1 MAIAYSSKPIIEDS
15 EIKGGFHSVNNI
27 SERNTISSLR
37 RKEGMFVFQS
47 DTDTLWTLNAD
58 LTTWT
63 SIPKDGYAINIA
75 ALKAINLQNV
85 DNGTSIY
92 LTSVR
97 DYFVYNAANTD
108 TDDGITIIQP
118 TTGAGRWIR
127 NCYTDLVWILQ
138 TTWYI
143 DPTNGNDENNGLTN
157 TTAIKTHKEYER
169 RTGAESP
176 SPVADTNIYILN
188 PFPYDPLIHFQRRVP
203 TGLTVTRIMYH
214 GSQTVSHTG
223 TFSSVTARSASTNV
237 QCTVK
242 DGTFNWTPYVG
253 KMIRVAARSAYAF
266 IIKDLGGGSARLST
280 WATGDVFSMAEVT
293 TVTTG
298 DTYEI
303 VELQSFGGIF
313 IASPDINTSSLSF
326 YDFQFDDFQIGMF
339 CEMVFVRCNFADA
352 VNQTYFTDAC
362 RIILFLCRVA
372 AGIELQDGCAGFGY
386 YTVGG
391 GRWAAGK
398 FSRCVLEQHVQ
409 QGGYIRAYQRGYMEV
424 VSTALYD
431 NVLAGGG
438 AIQIDGD
445 GIIMIQGIIY
455 GEVGTSVISVIN
467 GKSGKLQWAG
477 ADSTA
482 FTALF
487 KATGGSVNHITI
499 QNATHTTSF
508 TFTQMAASGGYI
520 QVLPYFAMFGDVA
533 SAPNGGITVE
543 GGVYVWMINK
553 SGAPSVKGSIAAA
566 DTGVNYAFKLT
577 AADAYDAIGAV
588 YDSGIA
594 DATWCR
600 VVIGGIADVLL
611 QDSTASTRAYWVRT
625 STTAAGRAD
634 ATNAAPPGLVLQ
646 HFAEIGHCLE
656 SKNAGTDVLAR
667 CLLHF
672 N

>member
-1 MAIAYSSKPIIEDS
+1 MVVAYSSKHIVEDS

-27 SERNTISSLR
+27 SERDAISSLR
-37 RKEGMFVFQS
+37 RKEGMFVFQT
-47 DTDTLWTLNAD
+47 DTNTLWTLNAD
-58 LTTWT
+58 LTTWA
-63 SIPKDGYAINIA
+63 SITKDGYVTSIA
-75 ALKAINLQNV
+75 ELKAINLQNV
-85 DNGTSIY
+85 NNGTSIY

-97 DYFVYNAANTD
+97 DCFVYNAINTD
-108 TDDGITIIQP
+108 TDDGISIIQP

-127 NCYTDLVWILQ
+127 NCYTNNVWVLQ

-143 DPTNGNDENNGLTN
+143 DPINGDDENDGLTSG
-157 TTAIKTHKEYER
+157 TAIKTHREYER
-169 RTGAESP
+169 RTGTESP
-176 SPVADTNIYILN
+176 SPTADTNIYILN

-203 TGLTVTRIMYH
+203 TGLVVTRIMYH

-237 QCTVK
+237 QCTVA

-253 KMIRVAARSAYAF
+253 KMIRVPARNAYAF
-266 IIKDLGGGSARLST
+266 IIKNLGAGSARLST

-293 TVTTG
+293 TVTAG

-339 CEMVFVRCNFADA
+339 CELVFIRCNFADA
-352 VNQTYFTDAC
+352 ANQTYFTNAC
-362 RIILFLCRVA
+362 RIVMFLCRVA
-372 AGIELQDGCAGFGY
+372 AGLELQDGCVGFGY

-409 QGGYIRAYQRGYMEV
+409 QGGYIRAYQRGYMEI

-431 NVLAGGG
+431 NVLANGG

-445 GIIMIQGIIY
+445 GIMMIQGIVY

-467 GKSGKLQWAG
+467 GKNGKIQWAG
-477 ADSTA
+477 ADSAA
-482 FTALF
+482 FTNLF

-543 GGVYVWMINK
+543 GGTYVWMINK
-553 SGAPSVKGSIAAA
+553 TTAASVKGSIVST
-566 DTGVNYAFKLT
+566 DTAVDYAFRLCP
-577 AADAYDAIGAV
+577 ADGYDPIGVVYDA
-588 YDSGIA
+588 GIA
-594 DATWCR
+594 DASWCR
-600 VVIGGIADVLL
+600 VVVSGIADVLI
-611 QDSTASTRAYWVRT
+611 QDSTAATRNNWVRT
-625 STTAAGRAD
+625 CISTAGRAN
-634 ATNAAPPGLVLQ
+634 ATYPASPGLDIT
-646 HFAEIGHCLE
+646 HFAQIGQCME
-656 SKNAGTDVLAR
+656 SKIAGTNVLAR
-667 CLLHF
+667 CILNF
-672 N
+672 I